1 MTTWNP
7 RYVAFAAHTG
17 MTPEERHAADKAKRT
32 GCMGDF
38 IIWISQQWAEWGDP
52 RSTSRS
58 AEDHKNFDAWLAAK
72 YLCHTQVE
80 LELC

>member
-7 RYVAFAAHTG
+7 RYEAFAAAAG
-17 MTPEERHAADKAKRT
+17 MTPEDRHATDKAKRT

-38 IIWISQQWAEWGDP
+38 IIWIGKQWFEWGGP

-58 AEDHKNFDAWLAAK
+58 AEDHRNFDAWLAAK
-72 YLCHTQVE
+72 YMPRTQME
-80 LELC
+80 LELA